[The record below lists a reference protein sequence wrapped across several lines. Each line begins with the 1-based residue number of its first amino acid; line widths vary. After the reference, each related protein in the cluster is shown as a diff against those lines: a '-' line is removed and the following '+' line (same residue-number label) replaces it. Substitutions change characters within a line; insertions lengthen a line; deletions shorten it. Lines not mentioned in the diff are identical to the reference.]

1 MATLAAILVLALSRA
16 ELIERFK
23 APIVTQADGFI
34 RVYADCPEDMRREYQ
49 SPIASF
55 AAETVKT
62 LCRGLSMNM
71 ERSRRPGVAIY
82 VGDVRTN
89 DVAVVAKAVTNDSQ
103 VLTLVYVRAPGYAD
117 LERLRIE
124 VVKGFFRRVK
134 GVELSDGE
142 AVAAWRAG
150 DPALRIE
157 DERGRLEEWLAT
169 GRGVTNDEEGLKLMR
184 KIIQPGFASP
194 RDVLTFASR
203 LYLYPPQYDLR
214 LGGRRRCVSFGEAIA
229 MSRADPMVRL
239 LAFEKAKEL
248 PVFGGG
254 HGEAMNAAAAAYGRF
269 LLELARGEKGE
280 RALRDLLD
288 DADTLLNVAYEK
300 STVRQAP

>member
-1 MATLAAILVLALSRA
+1 MATLAAILMLALSRA

-23 APIVTQADGFI
+23 APVITQADGLI

-49 SPIASF
+49 LPIASF
-55 AAETVKT
+55 AADTAKM
-62 LCRGLSMNM
+62 LYQGLAMKP
-71 ERSRRPGVAIY
+71 ERHRRPGLAIY

-89 DVAVVAKAVTNDSQ
+89 DTTVVSKAVTNDSQ

-117 LERLRIE
+117 LERLRLEI
-124 VVKGFFRRVK
+124 VKGFFRRVK
-134 GVELSDGE
+134 GVELSDDE
-142 AVAAWRAG
+142 AVAAYRAG

-157 DERGRLEEWLAT
+157 DERGRLEKWLAT

-184 KIIQPGFASP
+184 KIFQPGFASP
-194 RDVLTFASR
+194 RDVLIFASR
-203 LYLYPPQYDLR
+203 LYLYPPQYDVR
-214 LGGRRRCVSFGEAIA
+214 LGGRCDCVSFGDAIA
-229 MSRADPMVRL
+229 LSRVDPMVRL
-239 LAFEKAKEL
+239 LAFEKAKEM

-254 HGEAMNAAAAAYGRF
+254 RGAAMNAAAAAYGRF